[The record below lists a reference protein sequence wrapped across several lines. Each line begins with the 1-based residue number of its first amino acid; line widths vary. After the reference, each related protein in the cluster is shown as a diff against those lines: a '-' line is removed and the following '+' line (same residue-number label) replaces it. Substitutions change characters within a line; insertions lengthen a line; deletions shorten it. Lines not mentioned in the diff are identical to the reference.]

1 MGGVARERYE
11 RMRESVRAL
20 YDRNRQR
27 GHAAWCGYDYD
38 FVCPSMGTYPF
49 QWFWDSCFHTVA
61 LSHVDPE
68 RARSEVRSL
77 LKNQQ
82 PDGFVA
88 HVTFWQREAFE
99 EMLKT
104 YSIAYRT
111 PYLSDCIQPPVLA
124 EAVQAA
130 ARGAGG
136 RAFLDEV
143 LPKVRRYFDWL
154 DRVRDPDRDGLIAT
168 LQPDE
173 SGLDHTPKYDAY
185 LGIAGT
191 DLEDFTA
198 AWERVAGPYATVGR
212 DPEKMFALDR
222 FICEDV
228 LVNTIYGENQRVLGE
243 LLESVGDAAGASA
256 MRTRAAHT
264 TEGLVSKCYD
274 AEAGL
279 FFDLAGRREER
290 LRVNTVSSLLPLAL
304 PDIPARIAERI
315 VGHLTDERE
324 YAASFPVS
332 SVAMNEPS
340 YAPGVVGT
348 KLVWRG
354 PSWMNTNWYLARGLR
369 RHGRAEIA
377 RHVEDR
383 SGALVERDGF
393 REYYNPTTGEGN
405 GARDFSWTGV
415 VVDLLGASATE

>member
-27 GHAAWCGYDYD
+27 GHADWCGYDYD

-143 LPKVRRYFDWL
+143 LPKVRRYFDWM

-324 YAASFPVS
+324 YAAPFPVP

-340 YAPGVVGT
+340 YAPGIVGT